1 VIRPSLIWVV
11 AGALYAGFLLWYTG
25 IGGPLT
31 PEEIERYVEIMAQ
44 REPDEQRLAGLR
56 KFLEEDTGGDF
67 VIVNAILLHRRPLR
81 VGEVGESESSREVL
95 DRYMSYMWPALLARA
110 CHPVV
115 GGPAAAIAVEAWGL
129 ENAEEWT
136 MAGLMRYRS
145 RRDMMEIATD
155 PAFHDAHEFKIA
167 AIEKTIAFP
176 IDPFFQ
182 LGGPR
187 PLVGLLLFGLSAT
200 LHLGLGRRSKRGRT
214 EESGA

>member
-1 VIRPSLIWVV
+1 MIRPSLIWAV

-56 KFLEEDTGGDF
+56 KFLEEDTGGDL
-67 VIVNAILLHRRPLR
+67 VMVNAILLHRRPLR
-81 VGEVGESESSREVL
+81 VGEVREGESSQEVL
-95 DRYMSYMWPALLARA
+95 DRYMSYMWPALLKRA

-115 GGPAAAIAVEAWGL
+115 GGRAAAIAVEAWGL

-155 PAFHDAHEFKIA
+155 PAFRDAHEFKIA

-176 IDPFFQ
+176 IDPFLQ

-187 PLVGLLLFGLSAT
+187 PLVGLLLFGLGAA
-200 LHLGLGRRSKRGRT
+200 LHLGLGRRSERGRA